1 MVSPD
6 PTPELSCIKE
16 FLSNGD
22 EGLLGRCLFF
32 APQRL
37 GKFSGNTQWVFSE
50 TSNLWDGGL
59 QVVVFIQ
66 ELQQLL
72 GGSVNGQLVWFNS
85 LLLQGTRDS
94 G

>member
-1 MVSPD
+1 MG
-6 PTPELSCIKE
+6 TLS
-16 FLSNGD
+16 GD
-22 EGLLGRCLFF
+22 L
-32 APQRL
+32 
-37 GKFSGNTQWVFSE
+37 FSE

-85 LLLQGTRDS
+85 LFLQGARD
-94 G
+94 